1 MMKFTP
7 RMKQI
12 FQVLLQEKTAI
23 SVKSLAEKVGV
34 SKRTVQRELE
44 YVSGSLKDYD
54 IQFHSRTV
62 VGVWLTGSE
71 EERER
76 LLADIGLG
84 EDYDAGNREERRK
97 RLILEILKEKGLK
110 KLFYY
115 SSQFGVSEATVST
128 DLEAIEEWLNKYGLF
143 V

>member
-54 IQFHSRTV
+54 IQFHSRTG

-76 LLADIGLG
+76 LFADIGQG
-84 EDYDAGNREERRK
+84 EDYDAGNRE
-97 RLILEILKEKGLK
+97 
-110 KLFYY
+110 
-115 SSQFGVSEATVST
+115 
-128 DLEAIEEWLNKYGLF
+128 
-143 V
+143 